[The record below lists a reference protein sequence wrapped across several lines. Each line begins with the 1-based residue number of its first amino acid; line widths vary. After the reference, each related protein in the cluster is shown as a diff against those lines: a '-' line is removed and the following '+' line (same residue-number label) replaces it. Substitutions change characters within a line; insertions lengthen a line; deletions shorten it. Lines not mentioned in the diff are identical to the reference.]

1 MLVKSIFRKCK
12 FFLIQKKTILLKILI
27 QVWGGFGIVFIAIYT
42 AKLAAFMVEIAETQT
57 ATNVHEIVVCINKIF
72 VKIISIKISG

>member
-1 MLVKSIFRKCK
+1 MNE
-12 FFLIQKKTILLKILI
+12 

-57 ATNVHEIVVCINKIF
+57 ATNVQGIVVSVEQTIGYMC
-72 VKIISIKISG
+72 